1 MKKILVAL
9 LLCALLIVMPLSV
22 SAEEIAPNEGEI
34 TTEGDNNTPENE
46 TPTEGENSGDED
58 YEIGDVFEGEIPGVT
73 PDEVPEETP
82 DETPEETPSDPVPDE
97 TPVETPIET
106 PTEDI
111 KEKNDVKAI
120 TAEIAKWLEDNY
132 EWLSLVIT
140 IIGYGILMIRKLSL
154 VRKSMGTINNN
165 AITIAN
171 NSKSAI
177 DEARASI
184 ESASGKVTSYEE
196 RIAALLEAYKNT
208 AEDKVRLENE
218 FLEIRKY
225 LETSTQ
231 ANMEFANELAELLAL
246 ANIPNYKKEEIGARH
261 LAAKRHIE
269 EAAAKAV
276 ALLPVSSEEV
286 KVDDGEEA

>member
-58 YEIGDVFEGEIPGVT
+58 YEIGDVFEGEIPEET

-82 DETPEETPSDPVPDE
+82 DETPSDPVPDE
-97 TPVETPIET
+97 TPVET

-140 IIGYGILMIRKLSL
+140 IIGYGILMVRKLSN

-196 RIAALLEAYKNT
+196 RIVALLEAYKNT
-208 AEDKVRLENE
+208 AEDKVKLENE
-218 FLEIRKY
+218 LLEIRKY

-286 KVDDGEEA
+286 KIDDGEEA

>member
-1 MKKILVAL
+1 MKKILAFILCLMLVCVIPIVA
-9 LLCALLIVMPLSV
+9 
-22 SAEEIAPNEGEI
+22 SAEDYEVGDVYEGEVP
-34 TTEGDNNTPENE
+34 EDNSTPEDE
-46 TPTEGENSGDED
+46 TPTEE
-58 YEIGDVFEGEIPGVT
+58 EILP
-73 PDEVPEETP
+73 PEETP
-82 DETPEETPSDPVPDE
+82 EDTPTEETPEEIPSEPIPDE
-97 TPVETPIET
+97 TPKEEVSDETPDELPTVT
-106 PTEDI
+106 PDVKEEEKSDI
-111 KEKNDVKAI
+111 KTI

-132 EWLSLVIT
+132 EWISLVIT
-140 IIGYGILMIRKLSL
+140 IIAYGILMVRKLSL

-196 RIAALLEAYKNT
+196 RIVALLEAYKNT
-208 AEDKVRLENE
+208 AEDKARLENE

-286 KVDDGEEA
+286 KGDDGEKA

>member
-1 MKKILVAL
+1 MKKILAFILCLMLVCVIPIVA
-9 LLCALLIVMPLSV
+9 
-22 SAEEIAPNEGEI
+22 SAEDYEVGDVYEGEVP
-34 TTEGDNNTPENE
+34 EDNSTPEDE
-46 TPTEGENSGDED
+46 TPTEE
-58 YEIGDVFEGEIPGVT
+58 EILP
-73 PDEVPEETP
+73 PEETP
-82 DETPEETPSDPVPDE
+82 EDTPTEEIPEEIPSEPIPDETPDDTPTEEVPDE
-97 TPVETPIET
+97 TPDELPTVT

-111 KEKNDVKAI
+111 KEKTDVKTI

-132 EWLSLVIT
+132 EWISLVIT
-140 IIGYGILMIRKLSL
+140 IIAYGILMVRKLSL

-196 RIAALLEAYKNT
+196 RIVALLEAYKNT
-208 AEDKVRLENE
+208 AEDKARLENE

-286 KVDDGEEA
+286 KGDDGEKA